1 MSAQITITS
10 EPLVDPRGRFRG
22 KPVRLAARL
31 SSLSGKSVLLL
42 DNGQLAAEL
51 QVYGPVFQ
59 WLSGQLQ
66 DAHGAQCTRESRNL
80 LAGGK
85 PGLEALADE
94 ISRTRVNAVVVALCH
109 AGVTQPS
116 CLFAAELE
124 RRGIPCVLLCTGLG
138 LPLAS
143 ATAASFVPGLPLVLA
158 RAAVGLAAGT
168 QESFGRQETAAIAP
182 EIAAGLSTSVDALL
196 ERFRERFSSDSPRI
210 IDSDGAMRL
219 PDSITV
225 PVGGSV
231 SVEIDPGKFAVD
243 LYSEL
248 CAANMC
254 DGFPVIPPTRARVR
268 DMLAFTDLDAGHVLI
283 AECPPS
289 GASVTVHSVAVNAV
303 MAGCRPEYFPIL
315 IAVFQAMADPAY
327 RIFQGAIT
335 THPAGNAVLV
345 SGPLAEELGIHS
357 GAGCLGPGFRANAT
371 IGRTITLTILNVSR
385 AIPGQSDLTVF
396 GSPAEFTYCFAESDQ
411 SNPWSPIHTELYGP
425 EVTSVTVH
433 KCEGPHNVIAP
444 HAGGPEPLL
453 RTIASTAATQGGN
466 NATYLGQLLIMLN
479 PGQARMIAQAGWS
492 KRDVREFL
500 FETARH
506 PVEFA
511 IQQKGRAIYPPYFLE
526 LSRVPVM
533 RSPDDVIVVVCG
545 GEGPHAMVGVPWGL
559 AAAVSRPVTL
569 KDGRPLRTVAE
580 FGKRRS

>member
-1 MSAQITITS
+1 MSAQITITA
-10 EPLVDPRGRFRG
+10 EPLVDPRGSFRG
-22 KPVRLAARL
+22 KPVCLAARL
-31 SSLSGKSVLLL
+31 SGLKGKRVLLL
-42 DNGQLAAEL
+42 DNGQLAAEV
-51 QVYGPVFQ
+51 QVYGPAFQ
-59 WLSGQLQ
+59 WLAGYLQ
-66 DAHGAQCTRESRNL
+66 DGHGAQCTLESRNL
-80 LAGGK
+80 LEGGK
-85 PGLEALADE
+85 QGLEVMADE
-94 ISRTRVNAVVVALCH
+94 ISRSGVNAVVVALCH

-116 CLFAAELE
+116 CLFATELE
-124 RRGIPCVLLCTGLG
+124 RRGVPCVLLCTGLG

-143 ATAASFVPGLPLVLA
+143 ATAASYVPGLPLVLA
-158 RAAVGLAAGT
+158 RVAAGPQAT
-168 QESFGRQETAAIAP
+168 LGQQETLAIAP
-182 EIAAGLSTSVDALL
+182 EILAGLTTSVDALV
-196 ERFRERFSSDSPRI
+196 ESFRERFSSDSPRF
-210 IDSDGAMRL
+210 IDGDGAMHL
-219 PDSITV
+219 PGSITA
-225 PVGGSV
+225 PAGNSNGGA
-231 SVEIDPGKFAVD
+231 SVEIDPGRFAED
-243 LYSEL
+243 LYAEL

-254 DGFPVIPPTRARVR
+254 DGFPVIPPTQDRVR
-268 DMLAFTDLDAGHVLI
+268 AMLGFTDLDAGHILI
-283 AECPPS
+283 ADCPPS
-289 GASVTVHSVAVNAV
+289 GASVTVHSLAVNAV

-315 IAVFQAMADPAY
+315 VTVFQAMSDPAY

-371 IGRTITLTILNVSR
+371 IGRAITLTILNVSR
-385 AIPGQSDLTVF
+385 AIPGRSDLTVF

-411 SNPWSPIHTELYGP
+411 SNPWTPIHTDLYGA

-444 HAGGPEPLL
+444 HAGGPEALL

-492 KRDVREFL
+492 KKDVREFL

-511 IQQKGRAIYPPYFLE
+511 IQQSARAIYPPHFLK
-526 LSRVPVM
+526 LSQVPVM

-559 AAAVSRPVTL
+559 AAAVTRPVTL
-569 KDGRPLRTVAE
+569 RDGRALRTVAE
-580 FGKRRS
+580 LGNGNS

>member
-1 MSAQITITS
+1 MSAQITIKS
-10 EPLVDPRGRFRG
+10 EPLLDPRGSLRG
-22 KPVRLAARL
+22 EPVRLAARL
-31 SSLSGKSVLLL
+31 GSLRGNHILLL

-51 QVYGPVFQ
+51 SVYGPVFQ
-59 WLSGQLQ
+59 WLSAQLHTG
-66 DAHGAQCTRESRNL
+66 HGAHCRHAGRNL

-94 ISRTRVNAVVVALCH
+94 ISRSGVKAVVVALCH

-143 ATAASFVPGLPLVLA
+143 ATAASFVPGMPLVLA
-158 RAAVGLAAGT
+158 SAAAGPQDT
-168 QESFGRQETAAIAP
+168 LGQAETAAIVP
-182 EIAAGLSTSVDALL
+182 EIVAGLTTCADALVD
-196 ERFRERFSSDSPRI
+196 RFRERFSPDSLRI
-210 IDSDGAMRL
+210 IDDDGFMRL
-219 PDSITV
+219 PDSITA
-225 PVGGSV
+225 PVSNSGAA
-231 SVEIDPGKFAVD
+231 VEMDPGRFAED

-248 CAANMC
+248 CASNMC

-268 DMLAFTDLDAGHVLI
+268 DMLGFTDLDADHVLI
-283 AECPPS
+283 ADCPPS
-289 GASVTVHSVAVNAV
+289 GASVTVHSLAVNAV

-315 IAVFQAMADPAY
+315 IAVFQAMSDPAY

-335 THPAGNAVLV
+335 THPAGNAILV

-371 IGRTITLTILNVSR
+371 IGRAVTLTILNVSR
-385 AIPGQSDLTVF
+385 AIPGQADLTVF

-411 SNPWSPIHTELYGP
+411 SNPWSPVHTDLYGA

-444 HAGGPEPLL
+444 HAVGPEALL

-466 NATYLGQLLIMLN
+466 NAVYLGQLLIMLN

-492 KRDVREFL
+492 KKDVREFI

-511 IQQKGRAIYPPYFLE
+511 LQQQGRAIYPPYFLG

-545 GEGPHAMVGVPWGL
+545 GEGPHAMVAVPWGL

-569 KDGRPLRTVAE
+569 NDGRPLRSVAA
-580 FGKRRS
+580 FGKSKS